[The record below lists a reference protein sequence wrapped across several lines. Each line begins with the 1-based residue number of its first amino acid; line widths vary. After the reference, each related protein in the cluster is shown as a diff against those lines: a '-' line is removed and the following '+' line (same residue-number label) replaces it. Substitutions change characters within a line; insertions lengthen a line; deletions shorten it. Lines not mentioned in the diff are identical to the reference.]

1 MRWIVVL
8 AMTLAMASAFGC
20 GEEKKSEIQE
30 KQSVTQ
36 EKKSVTPETE
46 SVTPETESVTQET
59 ESVTQETESVVQE
72 KKELSPEKIAECRNA
87 GETLCKQHHKE
98 GEKGYEPCISRYIN
112 SWCK

>member
-8 AMTLAMASAFGC
+8 AMTLAFGC

-36 EKKSVTPETE
+36 EKK

-72 KKELSPEKIAECRNA
+72 KKELSPEKIAECQNA

>member
-36 EKKSVTPETE
+36 EKK
-46 SVTPETESVTQET
+46 
-59 ESVTQETESVVQE
+59 SVTQETESVVQE